1 MQTVIDSS
9 SPGSRPGMAILIWD
23 YVEIELMENILR
35 IDESHSGNAT
45 IVSLEGRMD
54 ASSSPSAEAVLFRL
68 IQSGTRQIVVDM
80 SQLDYISSAGLRV
93 MLASL
98 KKLRDDG
105 GRLVLAGLKPQIQN
119 VFEIA
124 GFQRIFTIYSTTEE
138 AVSSFSAPV

>member
-1 MQTVIDSS
+1 
-9 SPGSRPGMAILIWD
+9 MAILIWD

>member
-1 MQTVIDSS
+1 
-9 SPGSRPGMAILIWD
+9 MAILIWD
-23 YVEIELMENILR
+23 YVEIELMENILL

-45 IVSLEGRMD
+45 IVSLGGRMD

-68 IQSGTRQIVVDM
+68 IESGTREIVVDM
-80 SQLDYISSAGLRV
+80 SKLDYISSAGLRV

-105 GRLVLAGLKPQIQN
+105 GQLVLAGLKPQIQN